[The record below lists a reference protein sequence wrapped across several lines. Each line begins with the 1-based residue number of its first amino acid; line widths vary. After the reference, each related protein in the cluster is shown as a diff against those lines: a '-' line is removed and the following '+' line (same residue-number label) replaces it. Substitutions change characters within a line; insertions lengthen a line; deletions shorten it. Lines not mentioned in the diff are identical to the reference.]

1 MGASVVYPGVP
12 LALIVDDE
20 PAVRMYVTT
29 ILRGEDFHTLEAE
42 DGAEALEIVED
53 LGGGVDLIVT
63 DIQMP
68 NGDGLTLANAVTKSF
83 PVVPVI
89 LVSGSA
95 KPDVAFEFVKKPFSP
110 NALLQA
116 VRKVCRRAN
125 RFSSKTSAT
134 PSSH

>member
-53 LGGGVDLIVT
+53 LGGGGDLIVT

-89 LVSGSA
+89 LVSGNA
-95 KPDVAFEFVKKPFSP
+95 EPDIAFEFVKKPFSP
-110 NALLQA
+110 NALLRA
-116 VRKVCRRAN
+116 VRKVCRRTI
-125 RFSSKTSAT
+125 RFSSKNSAT